1 MGGRSRRAVLRGV
14 AALGLG
20 GVGVRLAGAAETYPD
35 RPVRLI
41 ISYPPGGT
49 SDLVTRILA
58 QDFTARLGQS
68 FIVDNRPGAGGMI
81 GTDIAAKAKPDGY
94 TLYAA
99 ASGPVIFLPALSH
112 TLPYDVSRDFVMIG
126 NIVTVPNIMIVG
138 PKTPFTTLDGLVKFA
153 QAHPGQVH
161 FGSAGIGS
169 SGHLAGALL
178 NQLANIQMQHVPYR
192 GSGPALTDLIAGQ
205 IDVMFE
211 NLPSALSHVR
221 EGTLKGVALLSKR
234 RNPGAPDIPTTA
246 ELGYPDF
253 LIDSITA
260 LLAPTGTPSQVISVV
275 SSTLRAFVNDKS
287 TQAKLASV
295 GADLDYM
302 DAADLASYIRREIDR
317 WAAVGKRANIT
328 LQQ

>member
-1 MGGRSRRAVLRGV
+1 MSGRSRRAVLRGL

-20 GVGVRLAGAAETYPD
+20 GAGTRLAGAAETYPD